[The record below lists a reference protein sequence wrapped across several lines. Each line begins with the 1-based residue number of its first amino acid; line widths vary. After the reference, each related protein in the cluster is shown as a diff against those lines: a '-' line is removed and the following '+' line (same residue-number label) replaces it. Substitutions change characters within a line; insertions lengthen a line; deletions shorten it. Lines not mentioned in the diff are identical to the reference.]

1 MIMRGDR
8 VGLIGPNG
16 SGKTTLLRLLLGD
29 LPPQTGT
36 VRHGTNLEVAYF
48 DQLHAQLDETKSV
61 RENVRDGSDSVTVNG
76 RTRHIIGYLED
87 FLFTPEQAGGPVA
100 RLSGGERNRL
110 LLARLFTKPS
120 NVLVMDEPTN
130 DLDLETLELL
140 EDLLSE
146 YAGTLLLVS
155 HDREFLNNVVTSTLV
170 LEGEG
175 RVKEYAGGYDDWLR
189 QRPEEPPPAA
199 KPASRPAGAEAV
211 APAAAAA
218 VDVQGTA
225 RVGGLAAA
233 DRGLGGRTGRTPSTD
248 GRSGVLSQGPGRNH
262 QRQGRLE
269 SLQSEVA
276 EAYRRWEELETAGN

>member
-1 MIMRGDR
+1 MEIQDAQRTGRLVIEAKQLPFQYGAPQERPHTIVRDFSTMIMRGDR

-16 SGKTTLLRLLLGD
+16 SGKTTLLRLLLAD
-29 LPPQTGT
+29 LPPQAGS

-87 FLFTPEQAGGPVA
+87 FLFTPEQASGPVA

-170 LEGEG
+170 FEGEG
-175 RVKEYAGGYDDWLR
+175 RVKEYAGRLR
-189 QRPEEPPPAA
+189 RL
-199 KPASRPAGAEAV
+199 
-211 APAAAAA
+211 AAAASGIA
-218 VDVQGTA
+218 SAGQQASPPPGPS
-225 RVGGLAAA
+225 
-233 DRGLGGRTGRTPSTD
+233 RGRRP
-248 GRSGVLSQGPGRNH
+248 RSGRGV
-262 QRQGRLE
+262 
-269 SLQSEVA
+269 
-276 EAYRRWEELETAGN
+276 